1 MGKREGM
8 PGQKNKKARGIW
20 DKISGK
26 YQLKKKLEH
35 LLSMRVALFAL
46 IFFTVGTA
54 LFAVTVGISAVCREE
69 AMSGRISEVQEYGKF
84 LSNQIVSSGYLA
96 AQGAEVTT
104 ELSVAASRYF

>member
-54 LFAVTVGISAVCREE
+54 LFAVTVGISSFCREV
-69 AMSGRISEVQEYGKF
+69 AMSGWISEV
-84 LSNQIVSSGYLA
+84 LD
-96 AQGAEVTT
+96 
-104 ELSVAASRYF
+104 

>member
-46 IFFTVGTA
+46 IFFTVGTRGG
-54 LFAVTVGISAVCREE
+54 AVRSAAGRDNTVKNQHEG
-69 AMSGRISEVQEYGKF
+69 GGL
-84 LSNQIVSSGYLA
+84 LS
-96 AQGAEVTT
+96 
-104 ELSVAASRYF
+104 